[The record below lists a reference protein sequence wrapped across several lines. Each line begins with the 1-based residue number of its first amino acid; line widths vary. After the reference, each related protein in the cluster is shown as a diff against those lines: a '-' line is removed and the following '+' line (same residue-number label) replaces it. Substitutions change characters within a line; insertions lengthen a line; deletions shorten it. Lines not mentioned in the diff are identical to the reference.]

1 MAFGDTTLVKEL
13 QPGHGAWPES
23 HSSALLPP
31 AFRVV
36 PGARISMGSSLSS
49 GGEFANSSK
58 AKQERQVILIW
69 GSILLCLL
77 KERPLSIKFNKSY
90 MGI

>member
-1 MAFGDTTLVKEL
+1 MEKL
-13 QPGHGAWPES
+13 QPGCGAWPES

-58 AKQERQVILIW
+58 AKQERQIILIW
-69 GSILLCLL
+69 GSIFLFLL

-90 MGI
+90 VGI

>member
-1 MAFGDTTLVKEL
+1 MEKL
-13 QPGHGAWPES
+13 QPGCGAWPES

-58 AKQERQVILIW
+58 AKQERQIILIW
-69 GSILLCLL
+69 GSILLFLL

-90 MGI
+90 VGI

>member
-1 MAFGDTTLVKEL
+1 MKEL
-13 QPGHGAWPES
+13 QPGRGARPES

-58 AKQERQVILIW
+58 AKQDTQVILIW

-77 KERPLSIKFNKSY
+77 KERLYSIKFNNKSY